1 MNTVVTEGS
10 TLGQVIE
17 RTLTVPE
24 NAKAMLLIIHGLA
37 EHRGRYSKQVEFF
50 TAHQIAC
57 CTIDLPGHGAAC
69 ATRGDMVSFTDC
81 VNDLALL
88 VDSLKFKHATLPL
101 FIWGHS
107 MGSLIATLVA
117 AERSPKIRGVIT
129 SSVPV
134 AAMDAV
140 PKWRAALFK
149 FAERIVPTQRVRL
162 PISYAAISRDP
173 VVVEAYKNDPLI
185 PKSVTLRLLLGM
197 FEASSRAIRKAK
209 RLRMPWLALHGG
221 ADRIAPP
228 IGSQRLIDALASTDT
243 RLLVWH
249 SAFHEVHNDIEP
261 DRTVMLDAMVE
272 WMLEKAN
279 KQ

>member
-1 MNTVVTEGS
+1 MNQLVTENS
-10 TLGQVIE
+10 SLGQAIP
-17 RTLTVPE
+17 RTFTVPE

-37 EHRGRYSKQVEFF
+37 EHRGRYSQHVEYFVE
-50 TAHQIAC
+50 HQIAC
-57 CTIDLPGHGAAC
+57 CAIDLPGHGAAC
-69 ATRGDMVSFTDC
+69 ANRGDIASFTAC

-88 VDSLKFKHATLPL
+88 VDSLKFKHPTLPL

-117 AERSPKIRGVIT
+117 AERSPKIRGMIT

-140 PKWRAALFK
+140 PKWRVSLFR
-149 FAERIVPTQRVRL
+149 FANRIVPTQRIRL
-162 PISYAAISRDP
+162 PINYSAISRDAA
-173 VVVEAYKNDPLI
+173 VVEAYKNDPLV

-197 FEASSRAIRKAK
+197 FEASGLALRKAK
-209 RLRMPWLALHGG
+209 RLRMPWLAVHGG
-221 ADRIAPP
+221 ADRVAPP

-243 RLLVWH
+243 RLLIWH
-249 SAFHEVHNDIEP
+249 QAYHEVHNDIEP
-261 DRTVMLDAMVE
+261 DRSAMLGAMVE
-272 WMLEKAN
+272 WMLEKLN